1 MRNFLPI
8 FGFIALTF
16 LSWGLYGP
24 VLHSGQYGMGDGGV
38 PSSLRP
44 FICVGISYFVIAVV
58 VPLLWLRARG
68 EKGSWTVGGTIW
80 SFAAGLITATGALG
94 IILAF
99 KFRGSPIY
107 VMPLVFGCA
116 PVVSTLVAMVMA
128 RSFRDVG
135 SIFIAGIV
143 MVAIGAAG
151 VMFFK
156 PSAENVKIVTAA
168 DGSITITSTRHISG
182 GEQTDTWKAANLE
195 ELKTKSDLKQAF
207 GLWRRKQPWTL
218 TETLMV
224 PLAIA
229 LTALCWGSY
238 GPVLHQGQMKMQGS
252 RLRPLMCVG
261 LAYFLIAVIAPLVMM
276 PAFPEPGGWKP
287 LGTIWSLLG
296 GALGA
301 LGSLGIIL
309 AFNAG
314 GKPIYVMP
322 LVFGCAPIVNTL
334 VTIAEEE
341 TWDQVPA
348 LFFAS
353 LVLVIIGAV
362 TVLVFAPKAKHGP
375 PGKKDESTGKHE
387 RELAAK

>member
-1 MRNFLPI
+1 M
-8 FGFIALTF
+8 
-16 LSWGLYGP
+16 W
-24 VLHSGQYGMGDGGV
+24 
-38 PSSLRP
+38 
-44 FICVGISYFVIAVV
+44 
-58 VPLLWLRARG
+58 G

-80 SFAAGLITATGALG
+80 SVAAGLVTATGALG

-99 KFRGSPIY
+99 KFRGSPLY

-116 PVVSTLVAMVMA
+116 PVVSTFVATFMA
-128 RSFRDVG
+128 RTFRDIGPV
-135 SIFIAGIV
+135 FIAGIV
-143 MVAIGAAG
+143 MVAIGAFG

-156 PSAENVKIVTAA
+156 PTAENVKVVAA
-168 DGSITITSTRHISG
+168 DDGSITITKTRHIAG
-182 GEQTDTWKAANLE
+182 GEQTDTWKAASLE
-195 ELKTKSDLKQAF
+195 ELKTKPDLKQAF
-207 GLWRRKQPWTL
+207 GLWRRKQPL
-218 TETLMV
+218 TGLEFFMI
-224 PLAIA
+224 PFAIG

-252 RLRPLMCVG
+252 RLRPLLCVG
-261 LAYFLIAVIAPLVMM
+261 LAYFLIAVIAPLLMM

-287 LGTIWSLLG
+287 LGTIWSLVG

-322 LVFGCAPIVNTL
+322 LVFGCAPIINTL
-334 VTIAEEE
+334 VTIIEEE

-348 LFFAS
+348 LFFGS

-362 TVLVFAPKAKHGP
+362 TVLIFAPKAKHGP
-375 PGKKDESTGKHE
+375 PGKKDDAAGKHE